1 MQLLSMASTVGANN
15 SDEES
20 ERELIDAEFA
30 SMVAGLSL
38 DESTPTTFLDELDS
52 MGEADSDRTL
62 YAYPHVETKT
72 FQERIADSI
81 KAFKS
86 WWSRKDNDESDGA
99 FV

>member
-20 ERELIDAEFA
+20 ERELIDAEFE

-52 MGEADSDRTL
+52 MGEADSDEKLYTL
-62 YAYPHVETKT
+62 PSPESKT
-72 FQERIADSI
+72 FQEKIADSV

-86 WWSRKDNDESDGA
+86 WWSRKDNDEGDGA
-99 FV
+99 VV

>member
-1 MQLLSMASTVGANN
+1 MASTVGANN

-52 MGEADSDRTL
+52 MGDTDSDRTL
-62 YAYPHVETKT
+62 YAFPHVETKT

-99 FV
+99 VV